1 MHLEKEVTVLEIDKK
16 EIEERLKLIGA
27 TKVGDFHQKRFTYDF
42 IPFQK
47 DKWIRL
53 RSNGKVTTLT
63 IKEIIDRDKIDG
75 TKELEI
81 EVSDF
86 EKTNELLENLGYYH
100 RNYQENLRTMYLLD
114 NTEISIDTWPLIPTY
129 MEIEGKNN
137 EDVIA
142 VIKKLELD
150 KYEITS
156 WDVTSIYEEKYGID
170 ILNIKELKLEA
181 ERD

>member
-1 MHLEKEVTVLEIDKK
+1 MNLEKEVTVLEINKE
-16 EIEERLKLIGA
+16 EIETQLKALGA
-27 TKVGDFHQKRFTYDF
+27 TKIGDFHQKRFTYDF
-42 IPFQK
+42 IPLQK

-53 RSNGKVTTLT
+53 RTNGKTTTLT

-86 EKTNELLENLGYYH
+86 KKTNELLETLGYHY

-114 NTEISIDTWPLIPTY
+114 NTEISIDTWPLISTY
-129 MEIEGKNN
+129 MEIEGKTN
-137 EDVIA
+137 EDVLQTIN
-142 VIKKLELD
+142 KLNLD

-156 WDVTSIYEEKYGID
+156 WDVTSIYAEKYGID
-170 ILNIKELKLEA
+170 ILNIKELKL
-181 ERD
+181 